1 MEKAKGI
8 SVLFFLRQMTLFSS
22 KIGGETRSNLKL
34 LTGEMHIR
42 ALCGKAWPSGERNR
56 NRKLCGAS
64 WSAAHVQTPPTG

>member
-34 LTGEMHIR
+34 LMGEMHIR
-42 ALCGKAWPSGERNR
+42 ALCGKA
-56 NRKLCGAS
+56 
-64 WSAAHVQTPPTG
+64 